1 MKSLPANTRIW
12 LSALVLI
19 AGAAWIWVSQATP
32 GDTTAGK
39 IPLPRQGFLAP
50 DFSLQTAD
58 GQSIRLSDLRGR
70 PVLVNLWTSWC
81 PPCRQEMPAMQQ
93 AYADF
98 HDQGFEILAVN
109 ATNQDSLPDA
119 QQFAADLSLTFPI
132 LLDTQGEVSQ
142 LYQLRSLP
150 TSFFID
156 REGVIREV
164 VIGGP
169 MSEALLRIR
178 IQEMLEE

>member
-1 MKSLPANTRIW
+1 
-12 LSALVLI
+12 
-19 AGAAWIWVSQATP
+19 
-32 GDTTAGK
+32 
-39 IPLPRQGFLAP
+39 
-50 DFSLQTAD
+50 
-58 GQSIRLSDLRGR
+58 
-70 PVLVNLWTSWC
+70 
-81 PPCRQEMPAMQQ
+81 MQQ

-98 HDQGFEILAVN
+98 RDQGFEILAVN

-156 REGVIREV
+156 RQGVIREV

>member
-1 MKSLPANTRIW
+1 MKSLPVNIRIL
-12 LSALVLI
+12 LSMLVLI
-19 AGAAWIWVSQATP
+19 AGAAWIWASRSDP
-32 GDTTAGK
+32 SETTAGK

-50 DFSLQTAD
+50 DFSLQAAD
-58 GQSIRLSDLRGR
+58 GQNVKLSDLRGR

-81 PPCRQEMPAMQQ
+81 PPCRQEMPAMQK
-93 AYADF
+93 AYVDF
-98 HDQGFEILAVN
+98 RDQGFEILAVN
-109 ATNQDSLPDA
+109 ATDQDNLPDA
-119 QQFAADLSLTFPI
+119 LQFATDLGLTFPI
-132 LLDTQGEVSQ
+132 LLDQQGEVSR

-156 REGVIREV
+156 RQGVIREV

-178 IQEMLEE
+178 IQELLEE

>member
-1 MKSLPANTRIW
+1 MKPLPTNTRLL
-12 LSALVLI
+12 LSILVLF
-19 AGAAWIWVSQATP
+19 AGAAWIWASRADAS
-32 GDTTAGK
+32 DTTAGK
-39 IPLPRQGFLAP
+39 IPLPRQGFQAP

-58 GQSIRLSDLRGR
+58 GQTITLSDLRGR

-81 PPCRQEMPAMQQ
+81 PPCRQEMPAMQK
-93 AYADF
+93 AYTDF

-109 ATNQDSLPDA
+109 ATDQDSLPDA
-119 QQFAADLSLTFPI
+119 LQFAADLGLTFPI
-132 LLDTQGEVSQ
+132 LLDNQGEVSR
-142 LYQLRSLP
+142 LYLLRSLP

-156 REGVIREV
+156 RQGVIREV

-178 IQEMLEE
+178 IQELLEE

>member
-1 MKSLPANTRIW
+1 MLIHKRVW
-12 LSALVLI
+12 LSIFVLI
-19 AGAAWIWVSQATP
+19 AGAAWIWISRVAP
-32 GDTTAGK
+32 GETSAGK

-50 DFSLQTAD
+50 DFSLQTPD
-58 GQSIRLSDLRGR
+58 GQSVSLSDLRGR
-70 PVLVNLWTSWC
+70 PVLINLWTSWC
-81 PPCRQEMPAMQQ
+81 PPCRQEMPAMQR

-98 HDQGFEILAVN
+98 KEQGFEILAVN
-109 ATNQDSLPDA
+109 VTNQDNLQDA
-119 QQFAADLSLTFPI
+119 LRFASDLGLSFPI
-132 LLDTQGEVSQ
+132 LLDSQGEVSQ

-156 REGVIREV
+156 RMGVISEV

-178 IQEMLEE
+178 IQELLEE

>member
-1 MKSLPANTRIW
+1 
-12 LSALVLI
+12 
-19 AGAAWIWVSQATP
+19 
-32 GDTTAGK
+32 
-39 IPLPRQGFLAP
+39 
-50 DFSLQTAD
+50 
-58 GQSIRLSDLRGR
+58 
-70 PVLVNLWTSWC
+70 
-81 PPCRQEMPAMQQ
+81 MQQ

-98 HDQGFEILAVN
+98 RDQGFEILAVN
-109 ATNQDSLPDA
+109 ATNQDSLSDA
-119 QQFAADLSLTFPI
+119 LQFAADLGLTFPI

-156 REGVIREV
+156 RQGVIREV